1 MIKKCL
7 TLLLL
12 ILILVPTTASAAK
25 EEPEFACGKPL
36 ISEKTDEKIDKYKE
50 EDANMAEKFMASQIQ
65 NLFHVGAINSL
76 SNLVFGNPY
85 CVWMDD
91 EQKMAD
97 DGIFT
102 ETEREKIIDPIL
114 KLFSGS
120 YTVLLTLAIL
130 ISALKMG
137 LKANNPI
144 ARQEFWSDMSMWVV
158 SAIFIAAYIPLTNL
172 VFDLNVGV
180 VQGIKDTIEAQGV
193 KVDGTSIIATDPNAE
208 VINLSGF
215 IVYFAEWVL
224 AAILNLIYIARKIT
238 IMLLLMIGYIAAY
251 SLIFPKTK
259 GFFGVWIKE
268 LVGNIFLQSVHG
280 LILFTFA
287 MMANVGAGTFLKLG
301 LMMMFIPLSGMIS
314 KWLNIGDSSTKLGQT
329 ATMMGMGGLVA
340 TTMIAK
346 QAGNVMRGGNM
357 FGGPNSSSSN
367 FSSGGDLTTNGSV
380 MNAGGASDSTFTA
393 ITANAKGENSSIW
406 NSMKKAGGTAGAIV
420 GGTAGMVLGP
430 AGSSIGATVGM
441 KTAQG
446 LMQTGRNMSMGG
458 LDAIKSIRSA
468 SNYSGVGGTG
478 FSGMMNDLQGR
489 RSFFGNMGESLGS
502 MVGLGV
508 AGRGLGQALSGV
520 SRQRIAA
527 NPSSMGGTGVTRPD
541 GTVSQM
547 TWGELARTS
556 PGANVRFAQT
566 NQESGFFKQNANGNW
581 EKFGA
586 TGAADPTLKNG
597 AVRMMDY
604 KVNSAA
610 NPLQLQAN
618 GTYKFTPSTNV
629 ASMNS
634 SSSSPLSTVGNQG
647 TMNTAVGTM
656 SSPMSNSIPTEGG
669 QSLQSIGTMPSM
681 SGQVSHSSPTE
692 GGQFVQGSAPMVS
705 MSSPVSNAVPNGN
718 DQVVPNLGTTIAMPM
733 VNMTPSQSG
742 TAGLQGSTPNVM
754 RTSDAYIVGGGNKNG
769 TLNPTVIASAPQ
781 VQRVSDP
788 SFAGASINPDSF
800 VAQQARGVDT
810 RSGTDIG
817 ADFVHGAQNHI
828 NSAKGWVGNN
838 VDRSKKRNREII

>member
-12 ILILVPTTASAAK
+12 VLILVPTTASAAK
-25 EEPEFACGKPL
+25 EEPTYACGKPL
-36 ISEKTDEKIDKYKE
+36 ISEKTDENIDKYKE

-65 NLFHVGAINSL
+65 NLFHIGAINSL
-76 SNLVFGNPY
+76 NNLVFGNPY

-120 YTVLLTLAIL
+120 YTLLLTLAIL

-172 VFDLNVGV
+172 IFDLNVGL
-180 VQGIKDTIEAQGV
+180 VQGIKDTITAQGV
-193 KVDGTSIIATDPNAE
+193 KLNGTSIIAGDATKE
-208 VINLSGF
+208 VLGLGDM
-215 IVYFAEWVL
+215 IVYLAEWVL

-238 IMLLLMIGYIAAY
+238 IMLLLMIGFIAAY

-259 GFFGVWIKE
+259 GFFGVWMKE
-268 LVGNIFLQSVHG
+268 LIGNIFLQSVHG

-287 MMANVGAGTFLKLG
+287 MMASVGAGNFMKLG

-329 ATMMGMGGLVA
+329 ATMMGMGGLVS

-357 FGGPNSSSSN
+357 FGGTNSSASN

-380 MNAGGASDSTFTA
+380 MNAGGASDSAFTA
-393 ITANAKGENSSIW
+393 ITANAKGDNSPIW
-406 NSMKKAGGTAGAIV
+406 NSMKKAGGAAGAII
-420 GGTAGMVLGP
+420 GGGAGMVLGP
-430 AGSSIGATVGM
+430 AGSAIGASVGM
-441 KTAQG
+441 KAAQG
-446 LMQTGRNMSMGG
+446 IMQTGRNMSMGG

-468 SNYSGVGGTG
+468 TNYSGVGGTG
-478 FSGMMNDLQGR
+478 ISGMMNDLQGR
-489 RSFFGNMGESLGS
+489 RSFFGNMGESMGS
-502 MVGLGV
+502 MVGLGI

-527 NPSSMGGTGVTRPD
+527 NPSSMGGTGITRPD
-541 GTVSQM
+541 GSVSQM
-547 TWGELARTS
+547 TWGKLARTS

-566 NQESGFFKQNANGNW
+566 NQESGFFKQNANGSW

-586 TGAADPTLKNG
+586 TGAADSTLKNG
-597 AVRMMDY
+597 AIRMMDY
-604 KVNSAA
+604 KVNSSE
-610 NPLQLQAN
+610 NPLQLQSN
-618 GTYKFTPSTNV
+618 GTYKFTPSTNL

-634 SSSSPLSTVGNQG
+634 TSSTPLSTVANQG
-647 TMNTAVGTM
+647 TMSAAVGNM
-656 SSPMSNSIPTEGG
+656 STPISHSIPTEGG
-669 QSLQSIGTMPSM
+669 QL
-681 SGQVSHSSPTE
+681 
-692 GGQFVQGSAPMVS
+692 VQGSAPMVS
-705 MSSPVSNAVPNGN
+705 MSSPVSNSVPNGN
-718 DQVVPNLGTTIAMPM
+718 DQAVPNHGTTIAMPM
-733 VNMTPSQSG
+733 VNTTPSQSG

-754 RTSDAYIVGGGNKNG
+754 RTSDAYIVGGGNTNG

-810 RSGTDIG
+810 RSGSDRG
-817 ADFVHGAQNHI
+817 ADFVHGAQNTI
-828 NSAKGWVGNN
+828 NSAKGWVGTN